1 MPGICPLQPIRTNHC
16 LREKTKKMRK
26 IFVLPVLFFCL
37 MACKSTTVDKKDDLI
52 YYQETIALNEVPRST
67 LSFFDVSD
75 SRCPEGVNCIWAGF
89 ASVDLLLEGASTEG
103 RTSKHLNLCI
113 GECTT
118 GQKKTHKT
126 ADTLDYEFTGQKYRF
141 ILKTVNRPKS
151 DSTATKKG
159 YSIALDINKL

>member
-1 MPGICPLQPIRTNHC
+1 
-16 LREKTKKMRK
+16 MRK
-26 IFVLPVLFFCL
+26 LFLLPVLFFCL
-37 MACKSTTVDKKDDLI
+37 LACKSATVDKKDDVI
-52 YYQETIALNEVPRST
+52 FYKETIAINEAPRST

-103 RTSKHLNLCI
+103 RVSRHLNLCI

-118 GQKKTHKT
+118 GQQKMHKT

-141 ILKTVNRPKS
+141 ILKSVNRSKS
-151 DSTATKKG
+151 DSAVTKKG
-159 YSIALDINKL
+159 YSISLDINKL